1 MKDVPAG
8 TERTEIGEELPQGM
22 ERRLVLRLLAHWR
35 SLCGEQ
41 NFPSFSAVDPTEMSD
56 MWSHCFVIEIFE
68 DDSEPVFRALGD
80 DLAAT
85 VDYSLIGQGITAAQE
100 CSLPGVAITFLP
112 EVLRKG
118 VPVSRGDE
126 FFKPDG
132 TKVLYRSIL
141 LPMSD
146 DGDSISGIL
155 GAVNCRELLPEE
167 Q

>member
-8 TERTEIGEELPQGM
+8 TERTEISEELPQGM
-22 ERRLVLRLLAHWR
+22 ERRLVLRLLAYWR
-35 SLCGEQ
+35 ELCDDQ
-41 NFPSFSAVDPTEMSD
+41 DFPSFMDVDPLAIPD
-56 MWSHCFVIEIFE
+56 MWPHCFVIEIFE
-68 DDSEPVFRALGD
+68 NDAEPIFRAIGD
-80 DLAAT
+80 ELAAT
-85 VDYSLIGQGITAAQE
+85 IDYSLNGQGITLAQE
-100 CSLPGVAITFLP
+100 RTLPSVAITFLP

-146 DGDSISGIL
+146 DGGRVSGIL
-155 GAVNCRELLPEE
+155 GAVNCREVAPED

>member
-1 MKDVPAG
+1 MKDVPAE
-8 TERTEIGEELPQGM
+8 TERSEIGEELPQGM

-35 SLCGEQ
+35 ELCAD
-41 NFPSFSAVDPTEMSD
+41 NDFPSFADVEPSNIPD

-68 DDSEPVFRALGD
+68 DDSEPVFRAMGD

-85 VDYSLIGQGITAAQE
+85 IDYSLIDQGITAAQE
-100 CSLPGVAITFLP
+100 RTLPAVAITFLP
-112 EVLRKG
+112 EALRKG

-126 FFKPDG
+126 YFKPDG
-132 TKVLYRSIL
+132 TQVLYRSIL

-155 GAVNCRELLPEE
+155 GAVNCREVLPED

>member
-1 MKDVPAG
+1 MKDVPAK

-22 ERRLVLRLLAHWR
+22 ERRLVLRLLAYWR
-35 SLCGEQ
+35 QLCDERE
-41 NFPSFSAVDPTEMSD
+41 FPSFAEVDPSDMPD
-56 MWSHCFVIEIFE
+56 MWSHCFAIEIFE
-68 DDSEPVFRALGD
+68 DDSEPVFRAMGD
-80 DLAAT
+80 ELAAT
-85 VDYSLIGQGITAAQE
+85 IDYSLIDQRVTVAQE
-100 CSLPGVAITFLP
+100 RTLPSVAITFLP

-126 FFKPDG
+126 FFKADG

-146 DGDSISGIL
+146 DGDRVSGIL
-155 GAVNCRELLPEE
+155 GAVNCRELPPED

>member
-1 MKDVPAG
+1 MKDAPAG
-8 TERTEIGEELPQGM
+8 TARTEIGEELPQGM

-35 SLCGEQ
+35 QLCDDRE
-41 NFPSFSAVDPTEMSD
+41 FPSFADVDPDDMAD
-56 MWSHCFVIEIFE
+56 MWPHCFVIEIFE

-85 VDYSLIGQGITAAQE
+85 IDDSLIDQGITIAE
-100 CSLPGVAITFLP
+100 EGTLPSVAITFLA

-132 TKVLYRSIL
+132 THVLYRSIL

-146 DGDSISGIL
+146 DGDRISGIL
-155 GAVNCRELLPEE
+155 GAVNCREVSPEDH
-167 Q
+167 